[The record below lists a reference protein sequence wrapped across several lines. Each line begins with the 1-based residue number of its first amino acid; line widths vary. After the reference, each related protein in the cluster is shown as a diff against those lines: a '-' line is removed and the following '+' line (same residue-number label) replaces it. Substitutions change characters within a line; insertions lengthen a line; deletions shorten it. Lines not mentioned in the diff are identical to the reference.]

1 MARIIPVIDV
11 LDGRVVR
18 AVGGRRSEYRP
29 IRSRLTDSTDPVE
42 VADALTRAARTQ
54 ELYVADLDTI
64 TGGQAGSKAV
74 SALCSQGW
82 TVWLDAGVR
91 TPDDLDHLP
100 ASPTVIPIL
109 AMETM
114 QEPKAFVTWCR
125 FRRQRRVALSIDL
138 QSGLPVREWP
148 NCGIWEA
155 PALAVDDFSDAGCE
169 DVILLDLADVGQ
181 GRGPSTTEL
190 CADLKSEWPD
200 VRFVVG
206 GGVRGWSDV
215 TELEARGA
223 DAVLVAS
230 ALHDGTLT
238 FPRPPG

>member
-11 LDGRVVR
+11 MGGRVVR

-29 IRSRLTDSTDPVE
+29 MRSRLTDSTDPVE
-42 VADALTRAARTQ
+42 VAAALVQATKTQ
-54 ELYVADLDTI
+54 ELYVADLDAI
-64 TGGQAGSKAV
+64 TGIQPGSEAV

-125 FRRQRRVALSIDL
+125 FRRRQRVALSIEL
-138 QSGLPVREWP
+138 HSGVPVRHWP
-148 NCGIWEA
+148 DCGYWDT
-155 PALAVDDFSDAGCE
+155 PGLAVDAFSDAGCE
-169 DVILLDLADVGQ
+169 DVILLDLADIGQ
-181 GRGPSTTEL
+181 GRGPSTAEL

-215 TELEARGA
+215 TNLKARGA

-230 ALHDGTLT
+230 ALHYGMLT
-238 FPRPPG
+238 FPRPAS